1 LDELLPLLLLLPLS
15 FFAITGFASVIDD
28 TKIVT
33 ALAMVT
39 INIIFDVNIDSEKKR
54 CLIIYISF

>member
-28 TKIVT
+28 TKIIT

-39 INIIFDVNIDSEKKR
+39 INIIFEVNISEKKR

>member
-1 LDELLPLLLLLPLS
+1 LDELLPFLLLLPLS

-28 TKIVT
+28 TNIVN

-39 INIIFDVNIDSEKKR
+39 IIIIFDVNIDSEKKR
-54 CLIIYISF
+54 CLIIYIRF